1 MDLRQFSHTNNSI
14 HWRPDIMRHAGQE
27 ITFSSISLF
36 CFRYSCIK
44 QFPVLTVCGNTV
56 TAKIYLSIPC
66 KFTGKAV
73 ISATYSYQSH
83 H

>member
-44 QFPVLTVCGNTV
+44 QFPVLTVCGNISHS
-56 TAKIYLSIPC
+56 KNILINPLQIYW
-66 KFTGKAV
+66 
-73 ISATYSYQSH
+73 
-83 H
+83 